1 MRGLSDRWVQRL
13 LITLFDS
20 IMAIAIACVGGDT
33 VEILTSPL
41 LSEITSTTTRTLI
54 PTSSWFC

>member
-41 LSEITSTTTRTLI
+41 LSEITPTTTRTLI